1 MTIAMEAAMAS
12 MVIRNI
18 SEDLMNRLKETA
30 KREGKSAEQIAREA
44 LADRVKPSRDEII
57 RRMDEIRSR
66 SKPVD
71 LETARRLWAEHIRER
86 DERPFDPTFHDDH

>member
-1 MTIAMEAAMAS
+1 MAS

-18 SEDLMNRLKETA
+18 PDDLMDRVKDTA

-44 LADRVKPSRDEII
+44 LADRVRPSREEII

-71 LETARRLWAEHIRER
+71 LETARRLWAEHVRER
-86 DERPFDPTFHDDH
+86 DARPFDPNINDDH

>member
-1 MTIAMEAAMAS
+1 MAS

-18 SEDLMNRLKETA
+18 PDDLMARVKEAA

-44 LADRVKPSRDEII
+44 LAEKMKPSREEII
-57 RRMDEIRSR
+57 RRMDEIRAR

-71 LETARRLWAEHIRER
+71 AETMVRIMREAREER
-86 DERPFDPTFHDDH
+86 DARPFSPDDEA

>member
-1 MTIAMEAAMAS
+1 MAS

-18 SEDLMNRLKETA
+18 SDDLMERVKDTA
-30 KREGKSAEQIAREA
+30 RREGKSAEQIAREA
-44 LADRVKPSRDEII
+44 LAERVKPSREEII

-86 DERPFDPTFHDDH
+86 DARPFDPNINDDH

>member
-1 MTIAMEAAMAS
+1 MAS

-18 SEDLMNRLKETA
+18 PDDLMARVKEAA

-44 LADRVKPSRDEII
+44 LAEKMKPSREEII
-57 RRMDEIRSR
+57 RRMDEIRAR

-71 LETARRLWAEHIRER
+71 AETMVRIMREAREER
-86 DERPFDPTFHDDH
+86 DARPFSSDDEA

>member
-1 MTIAMEAAMAS
+1 MAS

-18 SEDLMNRLKETA
+18 PDDLMASVKEAA

-44 LADRVKPSRDEII
+44 LAEKMKPSREEIF

-71 LETARRLWAEHIRER
+71 PETMVRIMREAR
-86 DERPFDPTFHDDH
+86 DERDARPFSSEDDR

>member
-1 MTIAMEAAMAS
+1 MAS

-18 SEDLMNRLKETA
+18 PDDLMARVKEAA

-44 LADRVKPSRDEII
+44 LAEKVKPSREEII
-57 RRMDEIRSR
+57 RRMDEIRAR

-71 LETARRLWAEHIRER
+71 AETMVRIMREAREER
-86 DERPFDPTFHDDH
+86 DARPFSPDDAA

>member
-1 MTIAMEAAMAS
+1 MAS

-18 SEDLMNRLKETA
+18 PDDLMARVKEAA

-44 LADRVKPSRDEII
+44 LAEKVKPSREEII
-57 RRMDEIRSR
+57 RRMDELRAR

-71 LETARRLWAEHIRER
+71 METARRLWQEHRQER
-86 DERPFDPTFHDDH
+86 DNRPFDPVLDDDR